1 MANSKKI
8 AVEGDEPRPS
18 SPIVPMLIAVVLIGA
33 SLAALYY
40 AGFFSPKA
48 AKAQYVCWNQEV
60 VDSVD
65 KCPAQPRQYCPSPT
79 ACPAASTPAV
89 VTEQQVK
96 TSTQTGK
103 QAVAA
108 TVFRVADF
116 KASGGTLTLVLE
128 NNVEDAKYSNVN
140 VVGIITTNDSEKT
153 GDWVGSVRLENPGER
168 SKEIVFDEVSLKGKA
183 AGSGFSITVTIYFT
197 NWRAEQ
203 RQEQWILKGKVE

>member
-1 MANSKKI
+1 MAYSKKI
-8 AVEGDEPRPS
+8 LVEGGEPKPS
-18 SPIVPMLIAVVLIGA
+18 SPFVPLILAVVLIGA

-40 AGFFSPKA
+40 AGFFSPRA
-48 AKAQYVCWNQEV
+48 AKAQFVCWNQDV

-65 KCPAQPRQYCPSPT
+65 KCPAQPIQYCPSPT
-79 ACPAASTPAV
+79 ACPSAAPAV
-89 VTEQQVK
+89 VTEQEVK

-108 TVFRVADF
+108 TVFKVADF
-116 KASGGTLTLVLE
+116 IASGGTLTLVLE
-128 NNVEDAKYSNVN
+128 NNGEDALYSNVN

-153 GDWVGSVRLENPGER
+153 GDWVGSVRLETPGEK
-168 SKEIVFDEVSLKGKA
+168 SKEIVFDELSLKGKT
-183 AGSGFSITVTIYFT
+183 AGSAFSITVTIYFT